1 MKLRRG
7 LALAAGAVAI
17 VLLLATIVAAVL
29 MQPQRLARL
38 VLGGVGAN
46 LGLEITF
53 EGEARYRL
61 RGTPMLEV
69 RDVSVRRAGDG
80 DAGDGDGDGDGKAIL
95 RAARAM
101 ISLPWSTVLDRS
113 GPPLALHG
121 IELDAPVL
129 DLPRLQAWLASRPP
143 GDGRLPSLSKGIRVR
158 DGQVL
163 ADGWELRDLDL
174 HLPRF
179 AADAALAAEARGR
192 LLMAPPTRVHF
203 DLQLAATQP
212 ANGAAA
218 SAHGQV
224 RIEHEGWQL
233 PAAVTASGPLRVGDG
248 SWRIMPLRF
257 GASGRFQGAGEPL
270 PFALGAHGPLRL
282 RDGTW
287 TLAPAS
293 IALRG
298 KGIVPTLEAHGRA
311 ALGRALLVELAGA
324 LPGWPE
330 GWPALPSPLDA
341 STSPITVS
349 LRYAGASDLS
359 DPVALQIRRDEATA
373 EASARIAALLDWLDA
388 MDEGSPLPPLQG
400 RASAPRVDVPGGT
413 LEGVEIILEGDRAE

>member
-17 VLLLATIVAAVL
+17 VLLLATLVAAML

-69 RDVSVRRAGDG
+69 RDISVRRADGGDT
-80 DAGDGDGDGDGKAIL
+80 GDGDGDSETIL
-95 RAARAM
+95 RAGRAM

-143 GDGRLPSLSKGIRVR
+143 GDGRLPSLSEGIRVR

-163 ADGWELRDLDL
+163 AEGWELRDLDL
-174 HLPRF
+174 YLPRF
-179 AADAALAAEARGR
+179 AAHAALAAEARGR
-192 LLMAPPTRVHF
+192 LLMASPTRVHF
-203 DLQLAATQP
+203 DLQLAATRP
-212 ANGAAA
+212 ANGAGA
-218 SAHGQV
+218 SARGQV
-224 RIEHEGWQL
+224 RIEHEHWQL

-248 SWRIMPLRF
+248 SWWIMPLRF
-257 GASGRFQGAGEPL
+257 GAAGSFQGEGDPL
-270 PFALGAHGPLRL
+270 PFEFGAHGPLRL

-287 TLAPAS
+287 TLVPAS
-293 IALRG
+293 IVLRG
-298 KGIVPTLEAHGRA
+298 EGIIPTLEAQGRA
-311 ALGRALLVELAGA
+311 ALGRALLLELAGT
-324 LPGWPE
+324 LPDWPDA
-330 GWPALPSPLDA
+330 WPALPAPLGTSA
-341 STSPITVS
+341 SPIGVS
-349 LRYAGASDLS
+349 LGYAGASDLS
-359 DPVALQIRRDEATA
+359 DPVALRMRRDDAIA
-373 EASARIAALLDWLDA
+373 EASARVAALLDWMDA
-388 MDEGSPLPPLQG
+388 LHEGSPLPPLHG
-400 RASAPRVDVPGGT
+400 RASAPRIEVPGGT
-413 LEGVEIILEGDRAE
+413 LEGVEIILDADPAE